1 MKESK
6 NVANL
11 SNEDLAIYRKMCF
24 AKYGSQKFEYA
35 TQIDSL
41 NHFLNN
47 KGIWYPLRKELALP
61 KSSSTKLFKTNVIRQ
76 ILIADRSISVKGDQD
91 EEDSDMDQSESY
103 SSVML
108 SRNSS
113 ASSDVTKTLSRKLKQ
128 KINIDEDSL
137 GVDVNL
143 KPGGIQ
149 ISAYNIQL
157 VIKVLKS
164 LKDPNAPSQ
173 IYDFLRKII
182 TNLDG
187 IDFKVPSASKAEKLR
202 QIFFYKV
209 FRYTSFA
216 LKLVFQND
224 DIEAQQLSTP
234 SYKSL
239 PDSGILLTIKSEL
252 EKYISSTIEDRIS
265 EVLNFPKQNLA
276 SVGYIA
282 GLSEC
287 IKYLDSDVV
296 SDIVKSLK
304 KNKFLNGPN
313 FNDCLPVVIAIIE
326 NHNDKFSDKQKQK
339 MRKIWISDCK
349 KQAKPKSKKL
359 YLALQMLLCKDEGA
373 GEDDKEALENESFDS
388 KAFLNSKP
396 IAKLF
401 IKSFIKAYYSK

>member
-1 MKESK
+1 M
-6 NVANL
+6 
-11 SNEDLAIYRKMCF
+11 
-24 AKYGSQKFEYA
+24 
-35 TQIDSL
+35 
-41 NHFLNN
+41 
-47 KGIWYPLRKELALP
+47 RKELALP

-339 MRKIWISDCK
+339 MRKI
-349 KQAKPKSKKL
+349 
-359 YLALQMLLCKDEGA
+359 
-373 GEDDKEALENESFDS
+373 
-388 KAFLNSKP
+388 
-396 IAKLF
+396 
-401 IKSFIKAYYSK
+401 